1 MLKRILVCLILGLT
15 QTGCDAKFGT
25 NLYPWEVRVLGD
37 MQRSSIEREK
47 RDFVKT
53 VDEQIGRGSLA
64 AWGRRISAD
73 VDIRYADGSVV
84 YKGPIVL
91 YSGFHIALDDVITEP
106 RHLYFGQT
114 GIELGLNGM
123 AVGGKRRITIEPE
136 LVCQDPQVKG
146 CLLLSDEFGH
156 NPVGVRRERLTLEAT
171 LTDSCAP
178 TIFQAFYVN
187 ETHIIN
193 MHVWCR
199 SQDTPRI
206 DHFAPPWHLY

>member
-1 MLKRILVCLILGLT
+1 
-15 QTGCDAKFGT
+15 
-25 NLYPWEVRVLGD
+25 

-47 RDFVKT
+47 RNFVQT
-53 VDEQIGRGSLA
+53 VDELIGHGPLA

-73 VDIRYADGSVV
+73 VDIRYADGSVA

-106 RHLYFGQT
+106 RHLYFGQV

-136 LVCQDPQVKG
+136 LVCQNPKVKG
-146 CLLLSDEFGH
+146 CLLLSDQFGH
-156 NPVGVRRERLTLEAT
+156 NPVGVRRERLTVDAT

-178 TIFQAFYVN
+178 TIFQALYVN
-187 ETHIIN
+187 GTHAIN

-199 SQDTPRI
+199 SLDTPRI
-206 DHFAPPWHLY
+206 DPTAPPWRLY